1 MHEIRKDS
9 SEEKEILRIEF
20 IPKIGFLVLGILLF
34 IILVFSFVFLMI
46 WSKGHPFSLH
56 SYISQLS
63 YAFGFGFFLC
73 IKIGIIGILLYL
85 KNKKQKVIITNK
97 KIKGSIYTNSINK
110 KIIGFSSLYNFSMR
124 IDQIDEIHSNGSN
137 LHLTFVSGSNNSKE
151 KELTLFRVK
160 NIETVQEQ
168 LEELMNESKNSTDL
182 QFEIEAKKLDLER
195 EKIEVLKNIKN

>member
-20 IPKIGFLVLGILLF
+20 IPKTWYLVIAILSFIISLLTIGLIIWMKNYLFNSGGMTIFNVVFLSSAVIFEIIVGILF
-34 IILVFSFVFLMI
+34 IL
-46 WSKGHPFSLH
+46 W
-56 SYISQLS
+56 
-63 YAFGFGFFLC
+63 
-73 IKIGIIGILLYL
+73 YL
-85 KNKKQKVIITNK
+85 KSKKQKVVITNK
-97 KIKGSIYTNSINK
+97 KIKGSIYTNSKSK
-110 KIIGFSSLYNFSMR
+110 KFIGFSSLFNFSMR

-160 NIETVQEQ
+160 NIQTVQEK
-168 LEELMNESKNSTDL
+168 LEELMSESKNSTDL

-195 EKIEVLKNIKN
+195 EKIEALKNLKN

>member
-20 IPKIGFLVLGILLF
+20 IPKIGWLVSAILLF
-34 IILVFSFVFLMI
+34 IILVFFVFLMI
-46 WSKGHPFSLH
+46 WSKGHQFSPLTYFPILVYVFSL
-56 SYISQLS
+56 
-63 YAFGFGFFLC
+63 GFSSC
-73 IKIGIIGILLYL
+73 IIIGIIGILLYL
-85 KNKKQKVIITNK
+85 RSKKQKVIITNK
-97 KIKGSIYTNSINK
+97 KIKGSIYTNSKNNK
-110 KIIGFSSLYNFSMR
+110 FIGFSSLYNFSMR